1 MPTSSSHFYIA
12 RGVSRRRRRELWQ
25 RLRERERERERDPVV
40 ATLKRKREKGKGLLL
55 LENFN
60 GAHRKKKRF
69 DDRLFVSN
77 FTKALSVASNARL
90 LRRKGVDKRSRFT
103 APPTVPTVLDDESA
117 VVVARSLFLSRRHS
131 KGFWKG
137 RGGRGPEALSSRNH
151 RPLPLFAFVQKKA
164 DSKRPVHGKGR
175 DF

>member
-1 MPTSSSHFYIA
+1 MTCVFSSCSLGADIVIEKKPHNRRHIFYIA

-25 RLRERERERERDPVV
+25 RLRERERERDPVV
-40 ATLKRKREKGKGLLL
+40 ATLKRKREKGGLLL

-90 LRRKGVDKRSRFT
+90 RRKGVDKRSRFT

-117 VVVARSLFLSRRHS
+117 A
-131 KGFWKG
+131 
-137 RGGRGPEALSSRNH
+137 SSRG
-151 RPLPLFAFVQKKA
+151 AFFCRDVQ
-164 DSKRPVHGKGR
+164 
-175 DF
+175 

>member
-1 MPTSSSHFYIA
+1 MNTKKGQKKRQKKKRHFVTCVFSSCSLGADIVIEKKPHNRRHIFYIA

-25 RLRERERERERDPVV
+25 RLRERERERDPVV
-40 ATLKRKREKGKGLLL
+40 ATLKRKREKGGLLL

-117 VVVARSLFLSRRHS
+117 A
-131 KGFWKG
+131 
-137 RGGRGPEALSSRNH
+137 SSRG
-151 RPLPLFAFVQKKA
+151 AFFC
-164 DSKRPVHGKGR
+164 R
-175 DF
+175 DVL

>member
-1 MPTSSSHFYIA
+1 MPTSSS
-12 RGVSRRRRRELWQ
+12 RRNHIIVVTFFTSLRRSLPTTTTRTLAT
-25 RLRERERERERDPVV
+25 LKRERERDPVV

-90 LRRKGVDKRSRFT
+90 RRKGVDKRSRFT

-117 VVVARSLFLSRRHS
+117 VS
-131 KGFWKG
+131 
-137 RGGRGPEALSSRNH
+137 SSRG
-151 RPLPLFAFVQKKA
+151 AFFCRDVQ
-164 DSKRPVHGKGR
+164 
-175 DF
+175 

>member
-1 MPTSSSHFYIA
+1 MYVCH
-12 RGVSRRRRRELWQ
+12 REL
-25 RLRERERERERDPVV
+25 EVF
-40 ATLKRKREKGKGLLL
+40 TKREKGKGLLL

-117 VVVARSLFLSRRHS
+117 VS
-131 KGFWKG
+131 
-137 RGGRGPEALSSRNH
+137 SSRG
-151 RPLPLFAFVQKKA
+151 AFFCRDVQ
-164 DSKRPVHGKGR
+164 
-175 DF
+175 

>member
-1 MPTSSSHFYIA
+1 MPTSSS
-12 RGVSRRRRRELWQ
+12 RRNHIIVVTFFTSLRRSLPTTTTRTLAT
-25 RLRERERERERDPVV
+25 LKRERERDPVV

-117 VVVARSLFLSRRHS
+117 VS
-131 KGFWKG
+131 
-137 RGGRGPEALSSRNH
+137 SSRG
-151 RPLPLFAFVQKKA
+151 AFFCRDVQ
-164 DSKRPVHGKGR
+164 
-175 DF
+175 